1 MNMEQIAD
9 GKVRVGAA
17 LRAQQIE
24 QLAAT
29 RMGLASV
36 EEERD
41 GFQRAAKAKTRLLDQ
56 YRHAARRLEVALGL
70 APGAELP
77 SDETAEDE
85 EQGGEGEAAE

>member
-77 SDETAEDE
+77 STEDE
-85 EQGGEGEAAE
+85 AQGGEGEAAE